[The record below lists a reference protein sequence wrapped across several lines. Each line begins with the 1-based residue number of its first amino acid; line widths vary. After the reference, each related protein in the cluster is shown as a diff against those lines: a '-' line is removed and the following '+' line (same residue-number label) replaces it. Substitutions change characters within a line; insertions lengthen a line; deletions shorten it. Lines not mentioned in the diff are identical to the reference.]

1 MPQSYSHRP
10 PQRGWAQLGLLGLLL
25 TAAPAQAQF
34 ATFASYSAPGG
45 PSYPSLGDL
54 NGDGRPD
61 IITAGISNSAVSVL
75 LGQAGGTFTAG
86 GSFAA
91 APGGGPF
98 GTALGDLNADGRPD
112 AVIVNTSN
120 TIGISVLLGQA
131 GGTFGAPTTFPTNV
145 NASAYNVA
153 LGDLNADGRLDAV
166 VTIGNSTL
174 GVFLGQG
181 NGTFGTPTFFN
192 TGAGI
197 SAYGVALGDVNA
209 DGRLDAVTSNFG
221 GADGT
226 TVSVLLGA
234 GNGTLGAGTQYPVGS
249 APAGLQLGDLNGDN
263 RPDLVVANY
272 TSGNVGVLLNQGGT
286 FGTMTTYSTG
296 AANPREVALADFNG
310 DGRLD
315 VAASNVGPLSGG
327 AGTTVGVLLGAGN
340 GTLGTATTYSVGTNS
355 RPWGVA
361 AADVNGDGKA
371 DIVTANR
378 DNNTVSV
385 LLNTAVFAP
394 TATGASRCGSGSVTL
409 TASGAPAGG
418 SYRWYTQAAGGTAI
432 SGATGN
438 SYATPT
444 LYGTTT
450 YYVSAV
456 DASNVESSTR
466 TAVTATINYVAPPSI
481 VAGGPTTINPGGS
494 VTLTAQ
500 PNLALSFSGVNSASS
515 QRVNTLLNAAPAA
528 LPNSTWEAWVYPT
541 RTNHG
546 VRQTVFSVDDGN
558 FDRSLIIE
566 ANTDDW
572 GVFTGSSVWTPTTV
586 DLNQWQ
592 HVAVVYSTTGIRFYK
607 NGVEYVYGGGANTG
621 TTTNLFMIG
630 SNPGFLNE
638 SWQGQIDEV
647 RVWSTVRSQSEI
659 QSTLNTAP
667 AGNTAGLVGFWRLN
681 ASNGSTV
688 LNEASPQPGTL
699 INGPLYV
706 TPGQSSIVA
715 STYAWSPATGLSATN
730 TATVTASPG
739 STQTYTVDVS
749 NGGTCSSSAQQ
760 TVTVN
765 ALTDLTISS
774 TQNVPAGSYNNITVT
789 GTGAAT
795 LTGAVNVAGAFVV
808 QTGGSLNTN
817 CQALTGAG
825 SFTLQDGATLSICN
839 AAGITSSG
847 ATGAV
852 QVTGGRTFSPDA
864 NYVYNGSGAQV
875 TGNGLPAQVR
885 NLTSTNTG
893 TLTLSQPL
901 AIRQVLTLNAG
912 SLNLNNQN
920 LTLLSDA
927 TGTALVAN
935 LGTGSVLG
943 TTVTVQRYIDPTLN
957 PGLGY
962 RHLVAPV
969 ANATV
974 ASFGSGGTALVVNS
988 AYNSSATP
996 NLTTPFPTIFRYDQS
1011 RLASSPATTLSVF
1024 DKGWVSPTALSD
1036 AAQLA
1041 FTGFTVQLPGAS
1053 TLSFI
1058 GQVGNGNGTISLA
1071 RNSGATA
1078 ADAGWNLIGNPYPSP
1093 LDFSTIPA
1101 GQRSNMDAAFYTYES
1116 TSQYAGQYRSFV
1128 NGVGNPLIGTAQ
1140 AFFVRVSSGQTSGSL
1155 TLNNTNRVTS
1165 YAQQAPVRREL
1176 RPLLHLTVQGGNLTD
1191 EAYVYFETGATA
1203 GVDSQ
1208 YDAVKLPNPHG
1219 LSLAPVAAGAPLAI
1233 NGLPELTAALV
1244 VPLRLTVPQAGSYTL
1259 RAAELLNLAT
1269 AQVYLYDAQTGQ
1281 SIDLQQQPS
1290 YTFSTGT
1297 STSLLPSRFELRFTP
1312 ARPTATQPGL
1322 TAASVSVFPNP
1333 AAQAFT
1339 VQLPGLSGV
1348 DKVTLGLYN
1357 SLGQRLQ
1364 QYTRPL
1370 GAAGLQATLP
1380 VAELPAGVYLLRI
1393 DPDQA
1398 RRGSALASGPRQGS
1412 SA

>member
-1 MPQSYSHRP
+1 M
-10 PQRGWAQLGLLGLLL
+10 LGLLL

-45 PSYPSLGDL
+45 PSYPSVGDL

-61 IITAGISNSAVSVL
+61 IITAGISSAAVSVL

-91 APGGGPF
+91 TNGGPF
-98 GTALGDLNADGRPD
+98 GTALGDLNADGRLD
-112 AVIVNTSN
+112 AVVVNTNN
-120 TIGISVLLGQA
+120 TLGISVLLGQA
-131 GGTFGAPTTFPTNV
+131 GGTFGAATSFPTNV

-166 VTIGNSTL
+166 VTVGNGAL

-181 NGTFGTPTFFN
+181 NGAFGTPTFFN
-192 TGAGI
+192 TGAGGV
-197 SAYGVALGDVNA
+197 SAYGVTLGDVNA

-234 GNGTLGAGTQYPVGS
+234 GNGTLGTATQYPVGS
-249 APAGLQLGDLNGDN
+249 APAGLKLGDLNGDN

-272 TSGNVGVLLNQGGT
+272 NSNNVGVLLNQGGT
-286 FGTMTTYSTG
+286 FGTMSTYTTG
-296 AANPREVALADFNG
+296 ATNPREVALADFNG

-315 VAASNVGPLSGG
+315 VVATNVGPLSGG

-340 GTLGTATTYSVGTNS
+340 GTLGTAATYSTGSGS

-361 AADVNGDGKA
+361 AADMNGDGKA

-378 DNNTVSV
+378 DNNTISV
-385 LLNTAVFAP
+385 LLNTAIFAP
-394 TATGASRCGSGSVTL
+394 TTTGASRCGSGSVTL
-409 TASGAPAGG
+409 QASGAPSGG
-418 SYRWYTQAAGGTAI
+418 SYRWYTQASGGTAI
-432 SGATGN
+432 SGVTGS
-438 SYATPT
+438 SYVTPT

-456 DASNVESSTR
+456 DASNAESGTR

-494 VTLTAQ
+494 VALTAR
-500 PNLALSFSGVNSASS
+500 PNLALSFSGVNGASS
-515 QRVNTLLNAAPAA
+515 QRVATNLNAAPAA

-558 FDRSLIIE
+558 FDRSLVIE
-566 ANTDDW
+566 ANTDNW
-572 GVFTGSSVWTPTTV
+572 GVFTGSSVWAPTTV

-592 HVAVVYSTTGIRFYK
+592 HVAVVYSTTGIKFYK

-621 TTTNLFMIG
+621 TTVNRFMFG
-630 SNPGFLNE
+630 SNPGFVNE

-659 QSTLNTAP
+659 QNTMNAAP
-667 AGNTAGLVGFWRLN
+667 AGSTTGLAGFWRLN
-681 ASNGSTV
+681 EGSGSTATDETGA
-688 LNEASPQPGTL
+688 N
-699 INGPLYV
+699 NGALTNAPSYV

-765 ALTDLTISS
+765 ALADLTIST

-795 LTGAVNVAGAFVV
+795 LTGTVNVAGAFVV

-817 CQALTGAG
+817 CQTLTGAG
-825 SFTLQDGATLSICN
+825 SFTLQDGATLSICD

-852 QVTGGRTFSPDA
+852 QLTGTRTFSPNAD
-864 NYVYNGSGAQV
+864 YVYNGTGVQV
-875 TGNGLPAQVR
+875 TGTGLPAQVR
-885 NLTSTNTG
+885 NLTSTNSN
-893 TLTLSQPL
+893 TLTLSQ
-901 AIRQVLTLNAG
+901 AVAVRQVLTLNAG
-912 SLNLNNQN
+912 SLNLNSRS

-935 LGTGSVLG
+935 LGNGSVLG

-974 ASFGSGGTALVVNS
+974 ASFGSGGTALVVNA
-988 AYNSSATP
+988 AYNSSTTP
-996 NLTTPFPTIFRYDQS
+996 NLTIPFPTIFRYDQS
-1011 RLASSPATTLSVF
+1011 RLASSPATTLSAF
-1024 DKGWVSPTALSD
+1024 DKGWVSPTSLSD

-1053 TLSFI
+1053 TLSFT
-1058 GQVGNGNGTISLA
+1058 GQVGNSNGSIALT

-1093 LDFSTIPA
+1093 LDFSTIPT
-1101 GQRSNMDAAFYTYES
+1101 GQRVNMDAAFYTYES
-1116 TSQYAGQYRSFV
+1116 TSQYAGQYRSYV
-1128 NGVGNPLIGTAQ
+1128 NGVGNSLVGTAQ

-1155 TLNNTNRVTS
+1155 TLNNANRVTT
-1165 YAQQAPVRREL
+1165 YDQQAPVRRGAEL
-1176 RPLLHLTVQGGNLTD
+1176 RPLVRLTVQGNGSLTD
-1191 EAYVYFETGATA
+1191 DAYVYFQAGATP
-1203 GVDSQ
+1203 GLDTE
-1208 YDAVKLPNPHG
+1208 YDALKLSNPHG
-1219 LSLAPVAAGAPLAI
+1219 LNLSALAAGAELAI
-1233 NGLPELTAALV
+1233 NGLPVLTATTV
-1244 VPLRLTVPQAGSYTL
+1244 VPLRLLVPQSGSYTL
-1259 RAAELLNLAT
+1259 RAAELLNLAGMQ
-1269 AQVYLYDAQTGQ
+1269 AFLYDAQTGQ
-1281 SIDLQQQPS
+1281 TIDLQQQPS
-1290 YTFSTGT
+1290 YTFNLGT
-1297 STSLLPSRFELRFTP
+1297 STSMLSRFQLRFSP
-1312 ARPTATQPGL
+1312 ARPTATQSGL
-1322 TAASVSVFPNP
+1322 TAASVGVFPNP

-1339 VQLPGLSGV
+1339 VQVPGLSGV
-1348 DKVTLGLYN
+1348 NRVTLALYN
-1357 SLGQRLQ
+1357 SLGQRVQ
-1364 QYTRPL
+1364 QLVEPL
-1370 GAAGLQATLP
+1370 GAAGLQATMP

-1393 DPDQA
+1393 EA
-1398 RRGSALASGPRQGS
+1398 GSETLTKRVVVAH
-1412 SA
+1412 